1 MNHFTLVRHSAFAEG
16 GDPAFDDAVEVRELA
31 PRQDNVV
38 HAAGGALYDSR
49 EAAARAAQAVN
60 DPHGPHRTGGTAA
73 GYFSNLRIGDA
84 EIFVP
89 APGAPP
95 DRA

>member
-16 GDPAFDDAVEVRELA
+16 GDPAFDDAVEVRELV
-31 PRQDNVV
+31 PRQENMVR
-38 HAAGGALYDSR
+38 AAGGALYDSH

-60 DPHGPHRTGGTAA
+60 DPHGPHRTGGTSA

>member
-60 DPHGPHRTGGTAA
+60 DPHGPHRTGGASAPAYSHAA
-73 GYFSNLRIGDA
+73 TWLNFSSSRFASPSG
-84 EIFVP
+84 V
-89 APGAPP
+89 
-95 DRA
+95 